1 MQIYKDVK
9 NLFYRFRDDDV
20 MALAAQLS
28 YSLLISF
35 FPFLIFLMTLIGFS
49 PIKSADVLVGLN
61 QTLPPTIYQMISNIV
76 IEVVDTKNSNLL
88 SLSLVVTIWT
98 ASTGFKAVIKGL
110 NKAYDE
116 TEKRSILR
124 LEITAF
130 LCTLALTTV
139 IILSIILLVLG
150 ELIGNSIAQYV
161 MIHPEDFLAL
171 WDVFRYFIILCV
183 MVLIFAALYRYTPS
197 RRLSWREVFP
207 GSVFATIGWVIVSVG
222 FSFYV
227 NNFGNYSRLY
237 GSIGAVIILLTWLF
251 LTSIII
257 ILGGEVNATLA
268 FDREGKEKPVGKKY

>member
-49 PIKSADVLVGLN
+49 PLKSADVLAGLN
-61 QTLPPTIYQMISNIV
+61 QALPASIYQMVSNIV

-88 SLSLVVTIWT
+88 SLSLVITIWT

-116 TEKRSILR
+116 TEGRSILR

-130 LCTLALTTV
+130 LCTVALTTV

-150 ELIGNSIAQYV
+150 ELVGNSIAQYV
-161 MIHPEDFLAL
+161 MIHPEEFLVL

-183 MVLIFAALYRYTPS
+183 MVVVFAALYRYTPS
-197 RRLSWREVFP
+197 RRLSWKEVFP

-227 NNFGNYSRLY
+227 NNFGNYSRIY
-237 GSIGAVIILLTWLF
+237 GSIGAVIMLLTWLF
-251 LTSIII
+251 LTSTII

-268 FDREGKEKPVGKKY
+268 FDIEGKEKPVGKKF

>member
-49 PIKSADVLVGLN
+49 PLKSADVLAGLN
-61 QTLPPTIYQMISNIV
+61 QALPASIYQMVSNIV

-88 SLSLVVTIWT
+88 SLSLVITIWT

-116 TEKRSILR
+116 TEVRSILR

-130 LCTLALTTV
+130 LCTVALTTV

-150 ELIGNSIAQYV
+150 ELVGNSIAQYV
-161 MIHPEDFLAL
+161 MIHPEEFLVL

-183 MVLIFAALYRYTPS
+183 MVVVFAALYRYTPS
-197 RRLSWREVFP
+197 RRLSWKEVFP

-227 NNFGNYSRLY
+227 NNFGNYSRIY
-237 GSIGAVIILLTWLF
+237 GSIGAVIMLLTWLF
-251 LTSIII
+251 LTSTII

-268 FDREGKEKPVGKKY
+268 FDIEGKEKPVGKKF

>member
-1 MQIYKDVK
+1 
-9 NLFYRFRDDDV
+9 
-20 MALAAQLS
+20 
-28 YSLLISF
+28 
-35 FPFLIFLMTLIGFS
+35 
-49 PIKSADVLVGLN
+49 
-61 QTLPPTIYQMISNIV
+61 
-76 IEVVDTKNSNLL
+76 
-88 SLSLVVTIWT
+88 
-98 ASTGFKAVIKGL
+98 
-110 NKAYDE
+110 
-116 TEKRSILR
+116 
-124 LEITAF
+124 
-130 LCTLALTTV
+130 
-139 IILSIILLVLG
+139 
-150 ELIGNSIAQYV
+150 

-197 RRLSWREVFP
+197 KRLSWREVFP

>member
-88 SLSLVVTIWT
+88 SISLVITIWT

-124 LEITAF
+124 LEVTAF

-171 WDVFRYFIILCV
+171 WDVLRYFIILCV

>member
-124 LEITAF
+124 LEVTAF

-150 ELIGNSIAQYV
+150 ELIGNGIAQYV
-161 MIHPEDFLAL
+161 LIHPEDFLAL

>member
-124 LEITAF
+124 LEVTAF